1 MKNFAKNKN
10 KKTFGRREA
19 VNAYN
24 SASHFIGTHVNQSE
38 SLHSVSSVR
47 LMTMNLFF
55 FISARD
61 FNSCCSPDCDWLL
74 DYLEIDSTVVKCL
87 DRK

>member
-1 MKNFAKNKN
+1 MLICSCMKNFAKK
-10 KKTFGRREA
+10 KPKTFGRREA

-47 LMTMNLFF
+47 LMTMNLFLF
-55 FISARD
+55 LFQPVILTLAAAQTVIG
-61 FNSCCSPDCDWLL
+61 CW
-74 DYLEIDSTVVKCL
+74 ITWKSTPPW
-87 DRK
+87 

>member
-24 SASHFIGTHVNQSE
+24 SASHFIGTHVNQSD

-47 LMTMNLFF
+47 LMTKNLFF
-55 FISARD
+55 LFQPVILTLAAAQTVIG
-61 FNSCCSPDCDWLL
+61 CW
-74 DYLEIDSTVVKCL
+74 ITWKSTPPW
-87 DRK
+87 

>member
-1 MKNFAKNKN
+1 MKNFAKN

-55 FISARD
+55 LFQPVILTLAAAQTVIG
-61 FNSCCSPDCDWLL
+61 CW
-74 DYLEIDSTVVKCL
+74 ITWKSTPPW
-87 DRK
+87 